1 MTQYWLF
8 YRETDPSSGFSLT
21 ISRLVHIFRASQAN
35 HILNSINEEV
45 HMKLQPLG
53 DRVVLKVEAAEEKTK
68 GGLFIPQTAQEK
80 TQTGTILAIGDDE
93 TIKGVKVGSKVMY
106 DKYAGTTVK
115 EGADEYLILHYT
127 DLICVV
133 G

>member
-1 MTQYWLF
+1 
-8 YRETDPSSGFSLT
+8 
-21 ISRLVHIFRASQAN
+21 
-35 HILNSINEEV
+35 
-45 HMKLQPLG
+45 MKLQPLG

-80 TQTGTILAIGDDE
+80 TQTGTVLAIGDDE
-93 TIKGVKVGSKVMY
+93 TVKGVKVGSKVMY

-115 EGADEYLILHYT
+115 EGSEEYLILHYT

>member
-1 MTQYWLF
+1 
-8 YRETDPSSGFSLT
+8 
-21 ISRLVHIFRASQAN
+21 
-35 HILNSINEEV
+35 
-45 HMKLQPLG
+45 MKLQPLG

-93 TIKGVKVGSKVMY
+93 AIKVKVGAKVMY

-115 EGADEYLILHYT
+115 DGADEFLILHYT
-127 DLICVV
+127 DLIAVV